1 MMFLKDIL
9 NNVSLIEV
17 RGTTEVEA
25 TGLVFDSR
33 LVVSGSIYVAIK
45 GTAVDGHDFIE
56 KAISAGASAV
66 VCESFA
72 GNASETTIV
81 ITEDSR
87 KSLAIMAANK
97 SGHPSKRLKLV
108 GITGTNGKTTVGTL
122 LFELF
127 GKLGYKCG
135 LLSTVENKIGEK
147 IIPSTHTTPDPV
159 SLNELLEQMVS
170 EGCTHAFMEVS
181 SHAIDQSR
189 IEGLHFRGGVFTNI
203 SRDHLDYH
211 STFKEY
217 IDVKKRFFDG
227 LKEDAF
233 ALVNTDDKHGAV
245 MMQNTGATKHRYA
258 LKQMANFK
266 GKVLSNTIHG
276 LELDILNQQVWFKL
290 IGEFNAYNLL
300 AVTGTAVLLGE
311 DEQDVLTELSTLG
324 SVNGRFN
331 QYLSSTRV
339 VGIVDY
345 AHTPDALENVLK
357 TISEFKEDKKI
368 ITVVGCGG
376 NRDKGKRPMMAK
388 IGAEYS
394 DNLILTS
401 DNPRDENPDTI
412 ISDMKDG
419 VPITKKSKVLALSD
433 RAEAIRLACTLAASG
448 DIVLLAGKGHETYQE
463 IAGVKSHFDD
473 KEELIKAFKE
483 LNK

>member
-1 MMFLKDIL
+1 MQLKDIL
-9 NNVSLIEV
+9 NNVSLVEV
-17 RGTTEVEA
+17 RGA
-25 TGLVFDSR
+25 TDVDVSNLVFDSR
-33 LVVSGSIYVAIK
+33 KVESGSVYVAIK
-45 GTAVDGHDFIE
+45 GTAVDGHEFIA
-56 KAISAGASAV
+56 KAIELGAAAI
-66 VCESFA
+66 VCESYTGEA
-72 GNASETTIV
+72 GDASVIV
-81 ITEDSR
+81 TEDSR
-87 KSLAIMAANK
+87 KALAMMAANK
-97 SGHPSKRLKLV
+97 SGHPSKKLKLV
-108 GITGTNGKTTVGTL
+108 GITGTNGKTTVATL

-127 GKLGYKCG
+127 GKLGYKTG
-135 LLSTVENKIGEK
+135 LLSTVENKIGEEV
-147 IIPSTHTTPDPV
+147 IPSTHTTPDPV
-159 SLNELLEQMVS
+159 ALNELLEQMVAS
-170 EGCTHAFMEVS
+170 GCTHAFMEVS

-189 IEGLHFRGGVFTNI
+189 IEGLEFRGGVFTNI

-211 STFKEY
+211 NTFKEY
-217 IDVKKRFFDG
+217 INVKKRFFDG
-227 LKEDAF
+227 LKDGAF
-233 ALVNTDDKHGAV
+233 ALTNSDDKNGAV

-258 LKQMANFK
+258 LRQMANFK

-276 LELDILNQQVWFKL
+276 LELEILDQQVWFKL
-290 IGEFNAYNLL
+290 IGDFNAYNLL
-300 AVTGTAVLLGE
+300 AVAGTAMLLGE

-331 QYLSSTRV
+331 QYLSPSRI

-357 TISEFKEDKKI
+357 TITELKEDKKV

-388 IGAEYS
+388 IGAEFS

-401 DNPRDENPDTI
+401 DNPRDENPDSI
-412 ISDMKDG
+412 INEMKEG

-433 RAEAIRLACTLAASG
+433 RAEAIRLACTLAGPG

-463 IAGVKSHFDD
+463 VAGVKSHFDD
-473 KEELIKAFKE
+473 KEELVKAFKE